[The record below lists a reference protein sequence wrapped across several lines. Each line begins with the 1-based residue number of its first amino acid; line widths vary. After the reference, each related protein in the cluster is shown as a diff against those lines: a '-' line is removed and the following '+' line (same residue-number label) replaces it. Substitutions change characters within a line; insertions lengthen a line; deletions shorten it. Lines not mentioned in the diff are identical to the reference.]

1 MNCERL
7 MSAKLKELLERIV
20 GERAPG
26 PSPTFSVFHIL
37 HAIEL
42 IAEKKL
48 GRGKL
53 AESLNVGEG
62 AARTIV
68 DRLKDAG
75 LIETSKSGCVLTSKG
90 VKFWN
95 SYRSIFVKKAE
106 IGKNEL
112 TLSDYN
118 FAILVKNRGDK
129 IRYGIEQRDAAI
141 RAGAKGATTMIFI
154 EGQLKVPSISE
165 DAKSDFPE
173 ATSQIFKLFKP
184 EENDVI
190 IIASAEDSKSAN
202 YGALA
207 AAWTLLEDC

>member
-1 MNCERL
+1 
-7 MSAKLKELLERIV
+7 MSTKLKEFLERVV

-26 PSPTFSVFHIL
+26 PSPTFSIFHIL
-37 HAIEL
+37 YAMEL

-53 AESLNVGEG
+53 AESLSVGEG

-75 LIETSKSGCVLTSKG
+75 FIETSRFGCVLTDEG
-90 VKFWN
+90 VKFWK
-95 SYRSIFVKKAE
+95 SYKSIFVKKAE

-118 FAILVKNRGDK
+118 FAILVKNRGGK

-141 RAGAKGATTMIFI
+141 RAGAKGATTIVFVG
-154 EGQLKVPSISE
+154 GQLKVPSISE

-173 ATSQIFKLFKP
+173 ATSQIFELFKP

-190 IIASAEDSKSAN
+190 IIASAEDLKSAN

>member
-1 MNCERL
+1 
-7 MSAKLKELLERIV
+7 MSSKLKKFLESV
-20 GERAPG
+20 VEERAPG
-26 PSPTFSVFHIL
+26 PSPTFSVFHLL

-68 DRLKDAG
+68 DRLRDAG
-75 LIETSKSGCVLTSKG
+75 LIKTSRSGCVLTDEG

-118 FAILVKNRGDK
+118 FAILVRNRGDK
-129 IRYGIEQRDAAI
+129 IKYGIEQRDAAI
-141 RAGAKGATTMIFI
+141 RTGAKGATTMIFV
-154 EGQLKVPSISE
+154 GGRLKVPSISE
-165 DAKSDFPE
+165 NAKSDFPE
-173 ATSQIFKLFKP
+173 AASQIFRLFKP

-190 IIASAEDSKSAN
+190 IIASAEDAKSAN